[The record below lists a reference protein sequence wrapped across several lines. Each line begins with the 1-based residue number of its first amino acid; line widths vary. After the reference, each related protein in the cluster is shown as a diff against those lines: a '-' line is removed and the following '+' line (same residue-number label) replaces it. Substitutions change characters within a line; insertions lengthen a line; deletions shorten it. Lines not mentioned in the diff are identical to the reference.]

1 MSDRERHMFERE
13 MEIDPFLK
21 DAVEGYEQINPDEIK
36 ASLQEIEKKF
46 NKQKSGIILPVW
58 IRIAAISLLTIG
70 ISILIFINTIQ
81 NEKLLSKN
89 QEKAFDNP
97 TKFSEPIENNDIT
110 IEEEVIVPITME
122 ERNTTTAESKI
133 AESNSPV
140 KPQPLHSLSSSTTD
154 NTSLYKKNAIKSH
167 ILRTDSETTTHKSI
181 KGRIAAATITSNK
194 TRTSRESYILD
205 GTKKITPDSFIQVKG
220 KVIDENGK
228 PLPVVSVFDTQ
239 SSTATVTNKEG
250 DFKITVPK
258 NEEHNIKVDY
268 LGHKKKRITID
279 KDSIGDI
286 VLESDIFAMQEL
298 IGVEYQKKEKHSI
311 NDIESSEA
319 IQSDEILEP
328 ETPPKPPINIKRYIR
343 KIENSLKNS
352 FPNSNH
358 ENKKVEVELII
369 SNTGE
374 VTHIEMI
381 TQTEIRFEKL
391 LKDKIIEMG
400 KWEPAKLKNNNIK
413 SSRTLIFNFQ

>member
-36 ASLQEIEKKF
+36 ASLEEIEKKF
-46 NKQKSGIILPVW
+46 NKQKSGKILPVW

-81 NEKLLSKN
+81 NQKLLSKN

-97 TKFSEPIENNDIT
+97 TKFSEPIENNDVALEEDEEIVPMTLDDRNTT
-110 IEEEVIVPITME
+110 IEE
-122 ERNTTTAESKI
+122 SKI
-133 AESNSPV
+133 EEINSPV
-140 KPQPLHSLSSSTTD
+140 KSQPLHLLSSNTKD
-154 NTSLYKKNAIKSH
+154 NILIIEKNTIEHFS
-167 ILRTDSETTTHKSI
+167 LRTDSEYKTINGK
-181 KGRIAAATITSNK
+181 IAAATITSNK
-194 TRTSRESYILD
+194 TIASSESYILD
-205 GTKKITPDSFIQVKG
+205 GTKKISPDSFIQVKG
-220 KVIDENGK
+220 KAIDENGK
-228 PLPVVSVFDTQ
+228 PSPGVSVSDTQ
-239 SSTATVTNKEG
+239 SNTAKVTNKEG
-250 DFKITVPK
+250 DIKTTDPK

-268 LGHKKKRITID
+268 SGHKRKRITTD
-279 KDSIGDI
+279 KDSIGNI
-286 VLESDIFAMQEL
+286 ILESDIFAMPEL
-298 IGVEYQKKEKHSI
+298 IGVEYQKEEKHSI

-328 ETPPKPPINIKRYIR
+328 ETPPEPPINIKRYIR

-352 FPNSNH
+352 FPNSKH

-369 SNTGE
+369 SNTGK
-374 VTHIEMI
+374 VISINMI
-381 TQTEIRFEKL
+381 TQTDILFEKL

-400 KWEPAKLKNNNIK
+400 KWKPAKMNDNINIK
-413 SSRTLIFNFQ
+413 SSRTLLFNFQ